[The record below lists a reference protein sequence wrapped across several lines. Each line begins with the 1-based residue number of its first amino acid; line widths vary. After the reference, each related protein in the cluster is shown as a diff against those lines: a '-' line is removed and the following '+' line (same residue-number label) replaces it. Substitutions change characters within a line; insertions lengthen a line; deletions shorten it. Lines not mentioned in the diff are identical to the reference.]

1 MSDVSFSRRLLEN
14 SDGNNIAVS
23 GGEQKANISEF
34 INEQQVS
41 LIGISMAT
49 GKHRELTTQCFA
61 LVETFALDSFA
72 SLFLNQRSTM
82 LPAVLGLLKNLPTA
96 GSHSRSSA
104 FGVALTPGAPFRQ
117 L

>member
-1 MSDVSFSRRLLEN
+1 MSDVSLSRRLLEN
-14 SDGNNIAVS
+14 SDGNNMAVS
-23 GGEQKANISEF
+23 GGTKSEQITF

-49 GKHRELTTQCFA
+49 RKHRKLTTQCFA
-61 LVETFALDSFA
+61 LVETFALDSLA
-72 SLFLNQRSTM
+72 SLFLNQRSAM
-82 LPAVLGLLKNLPTA
+82 LPAVLRFLKNLPTA
-96 GSHSRSSA
+96 GSHSCSST